1 MEQLK
6 EYVIDTKSNDK
17 YIIVYQN
24 NKEFF
29 KVSKSCNEVEDV
41 IRLIGKLYVK
51 EVIWYG
57 KRVYLWTS
65 VKSSTSRSW

>member
-51 EVIWYG
+51 EVI
-57 KRVYLWTS
+57 
-65 VKSSTSRSW
+65 

>member
-1 MEQLK
+1 MNKQDRKQLK

-51 EVIWYG
+51 EVI
-57 KRVYLWTS
+57 
-65 VKSSTSRSW
+65 